1 MKSESENLID
11 LLARIVI
18 ESMADHPEWMED
30 YESEN
35 GYQRSEDVKTP
46 SPLSERVA

>member
-1 MKSESENLID
+1 MNNDDKNMID

-18 ESMADHPEWMED
+18 ESMSDHPEWMED

-35 GYQRSEDVKTP
+35 GYQRSEDTQTDAPV
-46 SPLSERVA
+46 SQRIA